1 LKAPKQGFGSLSPE
15 NKLKFYAMTAK
26 LNQTHTTKTLLVVSH
41 TPSENTSRLARA
53 VITGATHKDI
63 TGVQVRLCK
72 PLETGPDEVLEADAI
87 ILGTTENFGYMS
99 GAMKDFFD
107 RIYYPCLEKTE
118 ALPFALFVR
127 AGNDGLGALSSIER
141 ITKGLAWKQVQAPLI
156 CCGPWQDRFADQCEE
171 LGMTMAAG
179 LEAGIF

>member
-1 LKAPKQGFGSLSPE
+1 MPDLKRHNQ
-15 NKLKFYAMTAK
+15 LKSYAMTDKAKTDK
-26 LNQTHTTKTLLVVSH
+26 LNQTHVHKTLLVVSH
-41 TPSENTSRLARA
+41 TPSENTARLAQA
-53 VITGATHKDI
+53 VITGATHPDVA
-63 TGVQVRLCK
+63 GVKVRLCK
-72 PLETGPDEVLEADAI
+72 PLETGPDEVLSADAI

-118 ALPFALFVR
+118 SLPFALFIR
-127 AGNDGLGALSSIER
+127 AGIDGLGARSSIER
-141 ITKGLAWKQVQAPLI
+141 ITQGLTWKQVQAPLI
-156 CCGPWQDRFADQCEE
+156 CCGPWQDAFVDQCEE